1 MLIKDQTLL
10 HCPTSAG
17 GKEYLALLI
26 DNLDGTFTAKSKY
39 GPAGNLRAEAIQA
52 ANVSLEIAEKAYTK
66 VIKSKQTGSSIY
78 KIVSQSNPTEAV
90 VVTPTREATSPYGAQ
105 LLNPIETESELI
117 SLFEMGG
124 HYAQVKMDGDRMSI
138 LVGNG
143 QMVAYNRK
151 GQERDFP
158 TKLKD
163 QLQAISINGVY
174 YIDGEIVN
182 DTFYAFD
189 LLQYS
194 EAPNLADTEY
204 SYRFSV
210 LLDLEDKYKLTSDYF
225 KIVHS
230 IMPPLTGRRE
240 CITALLNRVKNESG
254 EGVVL
259 KDFSKPH
266 SSGRPNS
273 GGDQLK
279 FKFVESS
286 TCIVSKVNN
295 QRSVGLQLLG
305 QLGVPVDVGN
315 VSIPPNQEIPAVG
328 DLVEVR
334 YLYAFD
340 GGSLYQPVYLGKRKD
355 LDRSECTLAQIQRYK
370 PTQDS
375 DLKAA

>member
-17 GKEYLALLI
+17 GKDYLALLI

-52 ANVSLEIAEKAYTK
+52 ANVSLEEAQKAYSK
-66 VIKSKQTGSSIY
+66 IIKSKQTGSSIY
-78 KIVSQSNPTEAV
+78 KIVSQSNPTETV
-90 VVTPTREATSPYGAQ
+90 VVTPTREVTSAYGAQ
-105 LLNPIETESELI
+105 LLNPILDEAEVI
-117 SLFEMGG
+117 SLFATGRF
-124 HYAQVKMDGDRMSI
+124 YAQVKEDGDRMSI

-158 TKLKD
+158 AKLKD
-163 QLQAISINGVY
+163 QLKAINWNGTY
-174 YIDGEIVN
+174 YIDGEIVGES
-182 DTFYAFD
+182 FIAFD

-194 EAPNLADTEY
+194 EAPNLSETEY

-210 LLDLEDKYKLTSDYF
+210 LLELEDEYKLTGDYF
-225 KIVHS
+225 KIVHT
-230 IMPPLTGRRE
+230 IIPPLTGRVE
-240 CITALLNRVKNESG
+240 CITALLNRVKNANG

-305 QLGVPVDVGN
+305 QLGVEVNVGN
-315 VSIPPNQEIPAVG
+315 CSIPPNQPMPSVG
-328 DLVEVR
+328 DLIEIR
-334 YLYAFD
+334 YLYAFE
-340 GGSLYQPVYLGKRKD
+340 GGSLYQPVYLGKRND
-355 LDRSECTLAQIQRYK
+355 LDRSECTLSQIQRYK
-370 PTQDS
+370 PTLDS
-375 DLKAA
+375 ELKAA